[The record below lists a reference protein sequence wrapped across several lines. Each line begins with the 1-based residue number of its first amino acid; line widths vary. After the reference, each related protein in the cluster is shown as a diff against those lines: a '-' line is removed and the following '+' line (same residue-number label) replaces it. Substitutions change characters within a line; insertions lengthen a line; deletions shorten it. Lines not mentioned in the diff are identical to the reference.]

1 MEVVKYNGNF
11 TVRQHGR
18 QQWDGEDDDDDDE
31 VKRRV
36 GLERSSVLKF
46 NGEKRHP
53 WLAGWSSLVDLVGVV
68 SRAFRHWSLSWRG
81 SLARRAQEPA
91 RPLAPLTTQWS

>member
-1 MEVVKYNGNF
+1 MEVVKYNGEF

-18 QQWDGEDDDDDDE
+18 QQWDDDEEDDE

-36 GLERSSVLKF
+36 GLERSSALKF

-53 WLAGWSSLVDLVGVV
+53 WLAGWSSLVDRGRRQPCI
-68 SRAFRHWSLSWRG
+68 SSLELE
-81 SLARRAQEPA
+81 LAWQPGQTRSGTRSSPG
-91 RPLAPLTTQWS
+91 TF